1 VFFLQHLD
9 GHLKVNVGKVY
20 MIKSSCPN
28 ETCVNMNKLCQALNC
43 KTNSKYFGI
52 TITKAITKT
61 FHFQIAKLE
70 KVSEKFESVELQSGT
85 YLAP

>member
-1 VFFLQHLD
+1 
-9 GHLKVNVGKVY
+9 
-20 MIKSSCPN
+20 
-28 ETCVNMNKLCQALNC
+28 MNKLCQALNC